1 MLFLKLGGSL
11 ITDKHTPRAARREVI
26 ARIAAEIAAFR
37 RAHPGESLLLGHGS
51 GSFAHV
57 PARRYGTI
65 EGVRDAE
72 GWRGFAEVWR
82 QAAALNHLVMEAL
95 HQAGVP
101 ALAFP
106 PSAVVMADERRVAT
120 WPHEPLLAALQAG
133 LLPVVYGDVV
143 FDRRLGGTILS
154 TEDVFAHL
162 VPHLKPERILLAGL
176 EDGVWRD
183 FPRCTERIPEIR
195 LQTWPALAGVV
206 SGSAATDV
214 TGGMVG
220 KVTAMLDLIRAFPTL
235 EVWIFSGEPAGAVE
249 EALSGQPRGTR
260 LRA

>member
-11 ITDKHTPRAARREVI
+11 VTDKHTPRSARREVM
-26 ARIAAEIAAFR
+26 ARIAAEIATFR
-37 RAHPGESLLLGHGS
+37 RAHPQVRLLLGHGS

-57 PARRYGTI
+57 PARRYDTI
-65 EGVRDAE
+65 NGVRDAE

-82 QAAALNHLVMEAL
+82 QAAALNHLVVETL

-101 ALAFP
+101 AVAFP
-106 PSAVVMADERRVAT
+106 PSAVVVAEERRVAV
-120 WPHEPLLAALQAG
+120 WPHEPLLAALEAG

-154 TEDVFAHL
+154 TEDVFTHL

-183 FPRCTERIPEIR
+183 YPRCTERIAEIR
-195 LQTWPALAGVV
+195 LQTWPALAEAVT
-206 SGSAATDV
+206 GSAATDV
-214 TGGMVG
+214 TGGMIG
-220 KVTAMLDLIRAFPTL
+220 KVTAMLELIRAFPSL

-249 EALSGQPRGTR
+249 KALSGQPSGTR
-260 LRA
+260 LCA